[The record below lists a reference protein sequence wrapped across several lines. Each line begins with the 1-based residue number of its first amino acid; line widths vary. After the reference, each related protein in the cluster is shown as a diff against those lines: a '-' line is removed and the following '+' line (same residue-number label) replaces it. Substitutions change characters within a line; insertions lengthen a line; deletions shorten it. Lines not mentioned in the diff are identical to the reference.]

1 MHAPLTA
8 AFHDPLLK
16 RIADL
21 FTPDDYLVGGCVR
34 DFCLGVPPADF
45 DILSF
50 GDVWQLAERIALRL
64 GSHAFWMD
72 KTRAIARIATG
83 EPPIKID
90 VCAPKAAAIAADL
103 AERDITINALA
114 LHPASQA
121 LIDPLGGLADL
132 EQGRIRV
139 IAEKNLADDPLRV
152 LRCLRFSLQLNFT
165 LTEETNSAMRRQ
177 APRLTAVA
185 PERIKQELNA
195 ALALKGGA
203 RIFEL
208 MQAYGLPVFPQ
219 YVDIDQGKHHRWP
232 LIRHA
237 VLAALETEN
246 LLDNAETYLP
256 GIGAYF
262 AEQIEDGLPRA
273 GMLKLASFLHDI
285 GKPDA
290 HTLDADGAVHFY
302 GHAQAGARQTADI
315 LKSLRYANQTVR
327 IASGI
332 VEHHMRVLELAVGGV
347 ITNRAMHR
355 FLSAT
360 IGFTPELLLL
370 TIADAE
376 ATGKDPA
383 YAGARPDI
391 EAIVRRIWTYYRE
404 VFCVT
409 RPAPL
414 LSGHDIMQA
423 LDIPPGPRVK
433 EALVMVEEAR
443 ADGLVQDRDKALA
456 YLKKQKRS

>member
-1 MHAPLTA
+1 MLAPWNA
-8 AFHDPLLK
+8 AFHDPLVG

-34 DFCLGVPPADF
+34 DFCLGLPPADF
-45 DILSF
+45 DIVSF
-50 GDVWQLAERIALRL
+50 GDVWTLAERIAERL

-72 KTRAIARIATG
+72 KTRAVARIATSD
-83 EPPIKID
+83 PPIRID
-90 VCAPKAAAIAADL
+90 VCAPKAATIAADL
-103 AERDITINALA
+103 AERDITINAMA
-114 LHPASQA
+114 LHPATQA
-121 LIDPLGGLADL
+121 LLDPLQGLADL
-132 EQGRIRV
+132 EQRRIRV

-152 LRCLRFSLQLNFT
+152 LRCLRFSLQLDFSFS
-165 LTEETNSAMRRQ
+165 EETRSALRRQ
-177 APRLTAVA
+177 APYLTAVA
-185 PERIKQELNA
+185 PERIKQELDT

-208 MQAYGLPVFPQ
+208 MQSYGLPLFPQ

-256 GIGAYF
+256 GIGGYL
-262 AEQIEDGLPRA
+262 AEQVEDGVPRSSI
-273 GMLKLASFLHDI
+273 LKLAAFLHDI
-285 GKPDA
+285 GKPEA

-302 GHAQAGARQTADI
+302 GHAQAGARQTAKT
-315 LKSLRYANQTVR
+315 LRSLRYATQTIR
-327 IASGI
+327 IAAGI

-355 FLSAT
+355 FLAAT
-360 IGFTPELLLL
+360 IGFVPEILLL

-391 EAIVRRIWTYYRE
+391 EAVVRRIWKYYRE

-409 RPAPL
+409 RLAPL
-414 LSGHDIMQA
+414 LSGHDVMQA
-423 LDIPPGPRVK
+423 LKIPPGPRVK

-443 ADGLVQDRDKALA
+443 ADGLVQDRAEALA
-456 YLKKQKRS
+456 YLIKHHGA

>member
-1 MHAPLTA
+1 MHAPWTA

-16 RIADL
+16 RIAEL

-45 DILSF
+45 DIVSF
-50 GDVWQLAERIALRL
+50 GDVWQLAGKIALGL
-64 GSHAFWMD
+64 GSHSFWMD

-90 VCAPKAAAIAADL
+90 VCAPKAATIAADL
-103 AERDITINALA
+103 AERDITINAMA
-114 LHPASQA
+114 LHPASQE

-132 EQGRIRV
+132 EQRRIRA

-152 LRCLRFSLQLNFT
+152 LRCLRFSLQLNSA
-165 LTEETNSAMRRQ
+165 LTEETIQAIRRQ
-177 APRLTAVA
+177 APGLTAVA

-195 ALALKGGA
+195 ALALSGGA
-203 RIFEL
+203 GIFEL
-208 MQAYGLPVFPQ
+208 MQTYGLPLFPQ
-219 YVDIDQGKHHRWP
+219 YEDIDQGRHHRWP

-237 VLAALETEN
+237 VLTALEAER
-246 LLDNAETYLP
+246 LLADAETYLP
-256 GIGAYF
+256 GIGGYF
-262 AEQIEDGLPRA
+262 AERIEDGLPR
-273 GMLKLASFLHDI
+273 GGLLKLAAFLHDI
-285 GKPDA
+285 GKPEA

-302 GHAQAGARQTADI
+302 GHAQLGARQTAEI
-315 LKSLRYANQTVR
+315 LRSLRYASQTIR
-327 IASGI
+327 IASGL

-355 FLSAT
+355 FLSAAM
-360 IGFTPELLLL
+360 GFVPEILLL

-391 EAIVRRIWTYYRE
+391 EAVVRRIWEYYRE

-409 RPAPL
+409 RLAPL
-414 LSGHDIMQA
+414 LSGRDVMRLLGIA
-423 LDIPPGPRVK
+423 PGPEVGR
-433 EALVMVEEAR
+433 ALGMVEEAR
-443 ADGLVQDRDKALA
+443 AEGLVHNATEALA
-456 YLKKQKRS
+456 FLKKTNPI

>member
-1 MHAPLTA
+1 MHAPWTA
-8 AFHDPLLK
+8 ALHDPILK

-21 FTPDDYLVGGCVR
+21 FTPEDYLVGGCVR
-34 DFCLGVPPADF
+34 DFCLGIPPADF
-45 DILSF
+45 DLVSF
-50 GDVWQLAERIALRL
+50 GDVWTLAERIALRL

-72 KTRAIARIATG
+72 KTRAIARIAQG
-83 EPPIKID
+83 NPPIKID
-90 VCAPKAAAIAADL
+90 VCAPKAATIAADL
-103 AERDITINALA
+103 AERDITINAMA
-114 LHPASQA
+114 LHPATQA
-121 LIDPLGGLADL
+121 LLDPLQGLADL
-132 EQGRIRV
+132 EQRRIRI
-139 IAEKNLADDPLRV
+139 IAEKNLIDDPLRV
-152 LRCLRFSLQLNFT
+152 LRCLRFSLQLDFT
-165 LTEETNSAMRRQ
+165 LTEDTRSALKRQ
-177 APRLTAVA
+177 APYLTAVA
-185 PERIKQELNA
+185 PERIKQELDA

-203 RIFEL
+203 GIFEL
-208 MQAYGLPVFPQ
+208 MQTYGLPLFPQ
-219 YVDIDQGKHHRWP
+219 YVDIDQGPHHRWP

-246 LLDNAETYLP
+246 LLDKAETYLP

-262 AEQIEDGLPRA
+262 AEQIEDGVPRLSI
-273 GMLKLASFLHDI
+273 LKLSAFLHDI
-285 GKPDA
+285 GKPEA
-290 HTLDADGAVHFY
+290 HTLDIDGAVHFY
-302 GHAQAGARQTADI
+302 GHAQVGARQTEGT
-315 LKSLRYANQTVR
+315 LKSLHYAKQTIR
-327 IASGI
+327 IAAGI

-360 IGFTPELLLL
+360 IGFTPEVLLL

-414 LSGHDIMQA
+414 LSGHDVMQA
-423 LDIPPGPRVK
+423 LKIPPGTHVG

-443 ADGLVQDRDKALA
+443 ADGLVQDRDEALA